1 MGKEG
6 ICVKSKELVKRYV
19 LFVTSLF
26 FSALGVA
33 FTKTGGL
40 GVSPVSSVANV
51 LSLRFPGVSMGQWLI
66 LWSAVLI
73 LGQILVLRRRYQPI
87 QLLQL
92 PMAVLF
98 GWFTDGGM
106 VIAGLVPVNSY
117 PMQLVM
123 VLLGVVILGF
133 GVALSVVADVMFNA
147 GEGFVKALSDVTE
160 KNFGNVKI
168 AFDIFSVALSVVLSL
183 ALFGGAV
190 AGVREGTLIAA
201 LGTGLAVKFFTARL
215 KTPLDRVLSS

>member
-6 ICVKSKELVKRYV
+6 ICVKSKELVKRYA

-26 FSALGVA
+26 FAALGVA

-215 KTPLDRVLSS
+215 KTPLDRVLSR

>member
-6 ICVKSKELVKRYV
+6 ICVKSKELVKRYA

-133 GVALSVVADVMFNA
+133 GVAL
-147 GEGFVKALSDVTE
+147 
-160 KNFGNVKI
+160 
-168 AFDIFSVALSVVLSL
+168 
-183 ALFGGAV
+183 FGGAV

-215 KTPLDRVLSS
+215 KTPLDRVLSR

>member
-1 MGKEG
+1 MGGKEG
-6 ICVKSKELVKRYV
+6 ICVKSKELVKRYA

-133 GVALSVVADVMFNA
+133 GVAL
-147 GEGFVKALSDVTE
+147 
-160 KNFGNVKI
+160 
-168 AFDIFSVALSVVLSL
+168 
-183 ALFGGAV
+183 FGGAV
-190 AGVREGTLIAA
+190 AGVREGTFIAA

-215 KTPLDRVLSS
+215 KTPLDRVLSR

>member
-6 ICVKSKELVKRYV
+6 ICVKSKELVKRYA

-40 GVSPVSSVANV
+40 GVSPVSLVANV

-133 GVALSVVADVMFNA
+133 GVALSVV
-147 GEGFVKALSDVTE
+147 
-160 KNFGNVKI
+160 
-168 AFDIFSVALSVVLSL
+168 LSL

-215 KTPLDRVLSS
+215 KTPLDRVLSR